1 MGKPT
6 FRIDAPSKH
15 AITFTTGNRASK
27 STLSG
32 CLSIKGL
39 LKTNFSQSEIHVYLV
54 RAARWDPAACAS
66 SNTRRRFP
74 GILGSSKPRD
84 KLSLA
89 NAEKLVQ
96 FSTHITVAPTG
107 SESRKAKCD
116 FSLAIPY
123 YLPPTTTFPSTD
135 ISYALVAECTT
146 PDGRVLQTS
155 QELQI
160 LRHNTDCIRL
170 QPSLTVT
177 YPESPLAVRVTFPQ
191 PLPDSKTAIPA
202 TLCLEGLSL
211 PSKSCM
217 RATETRWMVARE
229 IQWEVEE
236 KATVISGFPDNTGHL
251 AMHATARSEQK
262 RKISHGRQK
271 LKLKYPFTRPGNT
284 PVTMLGDTSMG
295 IPVDVRIPK
304 AVDLGGGTAL
314 TVAGGHV
321 LHSVSCSEPSDVS
334 DPGVRFA
341 LHVEY
346 TLHIWLRMGE
356 DIFDKATGDLVN
368 RKMDEMAYTVRCP
381 LRIREG
387 TETETETNGLNE
399 PLLVVPPAYD
409 VAVDAAPAY
418 DAVQ

>member
-15 AITFTTGNRASK
+15 AITFTTGNRASE

-32 CLSIKGL
+32 CLSIKSL
-39 LKTNFSQSEIHVYLV
+39 FKTNFSQCEIHVYLV
-54 RAARWDPAACAS
+54 RAARWDSVACAS
-66 SNTRRRFP
+66 SDTRRRFSR
-74 GILGSSKPRD
+74 ILGSSKPSD
-84 KLSLA
+84 TLSLA

-96 FSTHITVAPTG
+96 FSTHITVG

-116 FSLAIPY
+116 FSLAIPH
-123 YLPPTTTFPSTD
+123 YLPPTTALPSTD
-135 ISYALVAECTT
+135 ILYALVAECTT
-146 PDGRVLQTS
+146 SDGRVLQTS

-160 LRHNTDCIRL
+160 FRHNTDCIRL

-177 YPESPLAVRVTFPQ
+177 YPESPLAVRVTFAQ

-211 PSKSCM
+211 PRKSSM
-217 RATETRWMVARE
+217 RVTETRWMVARE

-271 LKLKYPFTRPGNT
+271 LKLKYPFVRPGNT
-284 PVTMLGDTSMG
+284 PITMFGETSMG

-304 AVDLGGGTAL
+304 GVDLGGGTAL

-321 LHSVSCSEPSDVS
+321 LHSVLCTEPCDASTS
-334 DPGVRFA
+334 GIRFA

-381 LRIREG
+381 LRICEG
-387 TETETETNGLNE
+387 AETNSLDE
-399 PLLVVPPAYD
+399 PLPAVPPVYEI
-409 VAVDAAPAY
+409 AAEALPTY